1 MATVT
6 RWDPF
11 QDVLSLREA
20 MNQLME
26 ESFVRPTAAQG
37 GKNFVPALD
46 LSETAEGYLVEAAL
60 PGVKPEDVE
69 ITVENNVLTIKGET
83 RQETD
88 EQAAQLPPGRAAL
101 RLVPA
106 HDRPADHRQGR
117 CDPGLAD
124 QRRAAAGDPQ
134 GRGGQAAQD
143 QRECRREQGDRGW
156 PEQLI
161 SALRHDD
168 KRQG

>member
-1 MATVT
+1 MATIT

-26 ESFVRPTAAQG
+26 ESFVRPATAQN

-46 LSETAEGYLVEAAL
+46 LSETGEGYLVEAAL

-88 EQAAQLPPGRAAL
+88 SKDRNFHRLERRFGSFQRTIGLPTTVKADAIQASLTNGVL
-101 RLVPA
+101 RLEIPKAEEVKPRKISVNVGENKA
-106 HDRPADHRQGR
+106 IEVGR
-117 CDPGLAD
+117 NN
-124 QRRAAAGDPQ
+124 
-134 GRGGQAAQD
+134 
-143 QRECRREQGDRGW
+143 
-156 PEQLI
+156 
-161 SALRHDD
+161 
-168 KRQG
+168 

>member
-11 QDVLSLREA
+11 QDMLSLREA
-20 MNQLME
+20 MSQLME
-26 ESFVRPTAAQG
+26 ESFVQPTAAQG

-83 RQETD
+83 RQEVD
-88 EQAAQLPPGRAAL
+88 EQKRNFHRVERRFGSFQRTIGLPTTVKADAIQASLTNGVL
-101 RLVPA
+101 RLEIPKAEEVKPRKISVNVGENKA
-106 HDRPADHRQGR
+106 IEVG
-117 CDPGLAD
+117 GNN
-124 QRRAAAGDPQ
+124 QR
-134 GRGGQAAQD
+134 
-143 QRECRREQGDRGW
+143 
-156 PEQLI
+156 
-161 SALRHDD
+161 
-168 KRQG
+168 